1 MDICISSR
9 HSPSAS
15 DCMEGVSFFY
25 PSLEMPLLWNRNSV
39 PVFPCP
45 ELPFP
50 FRSCFLGL
58 ANQLPGRHLFPCAF
72 SSRTVFLFVL
82 PIPKKQETY
91 HPNRTAAC
99 CRLGYFFHFLFA
111 RIPLERSRYRPSQ
124 PCLHHGLYDT
134 ETSVFRKEM
143 EALELCCSYRS
154 SSCFSGCFSPS
165 VLFKGIYSAS
175 DTSARSLERYLQQCT
190 HPGITEPDSFC
201 RRAVSLSGGADGLSD
216 RRLVFCIPGTEKY
229 FHCNQ

>member
-111 RIPLERSRYRPSQ
+111 RIPLERSRCRPSQ
-124 PCLHHGLYDT
+124 PYLHHGLMVFNMFLVGFILSAYRYDLVT
-134 ETSVFRKEM
+134 AEPAECTS
-143 EALELCCSYRS
+143 
-154 SSCFSGCFSPS
+154 
-165 VLFKGIYSAS
+165 
-175 DTSARSLERYLQQCT
+175 T
-190 HPGITEPDSFC
+190 
-201 RRAVSLSGGADGLSD
+201 VSL
-216 RRLVFCIPGTEKY
+216 
-229 FHCNQ
+229 